1 MFKSFSVFTHGKSLL
16 LMFSLIIR
24 GNPGGIHPPVV
35 WSEDGDVGSKHQ
47 LMVPCVFQT
56 GRNRIVVRL
65 EKGIRKTQ
73 GKLHGEI

>member
-1 MFKSFSVFTHGKSLL
+1 
-16 LMFSLIIR
+16 MFSLIIR

-56 GRNRIVVRL
+56 GGTGL
-65 EKGIRKTQ
+65 
-73 GKLHGEI
+73 L